1 MLKQLFYGCFSMLI
15 FDSFLHIKKMNYIFA
30 VNYKIMGIGKKT
42 QKGMNR
48 LIKTIKRKR
57 QLKKAAKKSFSKPE
71 GGPQE

>member
-1 MLKQLFYGCFSMLI
+1 
-15 FDSFLHIKKMNYIFA
+15 MNYIFA